1 MRPTRRHSFLA
12 TLCVAFFA
20 CGGEDRVPIS
30 PSGVSPLP
38 SNVRPAAIVIL
49 SGDHQQGK
57 ANERLAEPFVVQ
69 ARDAHGKGLPQVNV
83 RFRVTSGDGAWRWD
97 ENGAVTTSVVP
108 TDSNGRASAF
118 FTPLVLG
125 NTTVKADVVGRKETS
140 VTFSTNAT
148 VQVIYFVL
156 WGWGLFDEPDVT
168 VPVGTPVEWKQ
179 TYSRSN
185 YTVISTATPS
195 GGPSFDSGILG
206 ADEQFEF
213 VPRVAGTWE
222 YFDRLSGAKGTLTA
236 R

>member
-1 MRPTRRHSFLA
+1 
-12 TLCVAFFA
+12 
-20 CGGEDRVPIS
+20 
-30 PSGVSPLP
+30 
-38 SNVRPAAIVIL
+38 VIL
-49 SGDHQQGK
+49 SGDNQQGK

-69 ARDAHGKGLPQVNV
+69 ARDAHGKGLPLVDV
-83 RFRVTSGDGAWRWD
+83 RFRVTSGEGAWGWD

-108 TDSNGRASAF
+108 TDSNGLASAC

-125 NTTVKADVVGRKETS
+125 NSTVKADVEGRKDMS

-148 VQVIYFVL
+148 IQVIYFVL
-156 WGWGLFDEPDVT
+156 WGWGRFYEPDVT

-179 TYSRSN
+179 TYSRSK

-195 GGPSFDSGILG
+195 GGRSFDSGILD

-222 YFDRLSGAKGTLTA
+222 YFDQLSGAKAVLTA